1 MSKIRNTGIS
11 SLYLVQLVNEQHK
24 NLKTF
29 AVLVYG
35 HVYIICDVPHRH
47 PTYVGALDFELW
59 PCFVKIIFFG

>member
-11 SLYLVQLVNEQHK
+11 SLYLVHK

-29 AVLVYG
+29 AALVYG

-59 PCFVKIIFFG
+59 PCFVKKIFFG